1 MYIRDGVSFVG
12 HVLFDLNLATLQFY
26 SYCTEMFP
34 VISIH
39 IKNVAGAKNSVNK

>member
-1 MYIRDGVSFVG
+1 MVISDGVSFVG

-26 SYCTEMFP
+26 SYCTEMSP

-39 IKNVAGAKNSVNK
+39 IRNVAWAKNSVHK